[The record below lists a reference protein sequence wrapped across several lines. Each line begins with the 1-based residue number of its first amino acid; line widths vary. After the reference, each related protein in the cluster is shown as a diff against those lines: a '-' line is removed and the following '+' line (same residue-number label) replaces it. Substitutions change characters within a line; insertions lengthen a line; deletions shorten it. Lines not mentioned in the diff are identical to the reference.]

1 MEGFLFK
8 IAAFV
13 IAIALLVAVHEFGH
27 FWVARRLGVKVL
39 RFSIGF
45 GRPLWRR
52 QSGPDAPEYVIAAI
66 PLGGYVKML
75 DEHEGPVPPEEL
87 HRAFNRQSLWVR
99 SAVVAAGPLFN
110 FLFAILAFWL
120 VLVLGE
126 TGMRPLIGAV
136 EPGGPAAR
144 AEFRPGDEIVAVNGR
159 QTPTWSLALQEMATA
174 SVGDPELRVAVRDSD
189 GVSRLRVMPASAL
202 GDLAE
207 TRDLLAQLGLEPERP
222 PFPAVFGTILSGEPA
237 QKAGLQEGDRIVLAD
252 GKSLTDWGQWVEY
265 VQARPGVE
273 IELLIERAGQT
284 LPISVTPAP
293 YVRNDEVIGRI
304 GASNQPVPGLIE
316 RYRVEYRLGLW
327 EALPAA
333 VARTGEYSLL
343 TLKVIARVLTGEAS
357 IHNLS
362 GPISIADAA
371 GKTASIGIVYFLK
384 FLAIVSISLGVL
396 NLLPVPILD
405 GGHLLYFLVEA
416 VKGSP
421 LSEETLAKGQAIGLV
436 MLLGLMTLA
445 LYVDILRLLE

>member
-1 MEGFLFK
+1 MEDFLFK

-13 IAIALLVAVHEFGH
+13 VAIALLVAVHEFGH

-75 DEHEGPVPPEEL
+75 DEREGPVPQEEM

-99 SAVVAAGPLFN
+99 SAVVVAGPLFN
-110 FLFAILAFWL
+110 FLFAIAAFWL

-126 TGMRPLIGAV
+126 TGMRPLIGEV

-144 AEFRPGDEIVAVNGR
+144 AEFRPGDEIVAVNGQ
-159 QTPTWSLALQEMATA
+159 QTPTWSLALQELATA

-189 GVSRLRVMPASAL
+189 GLSRLRVIPATDL
-202 GDLAE
+202 GDLAKN
-207 TRDLLAQLGLEPERP
+207 RDLLAQLGLQPERP

-237 QKAGLQEGDRIVLAD
+237 QEAGLQEGDRIVLAD
-252 GKSLTDWGQWVEY
+252 GESLTDWGQWVEY

-304 GASNQPVPGLIE
+304 GASNQPAPGLIE

-362 GPISIADAA
+362 GPIGIADAA
-371 GKTASIGIVYFLK
+371 GKTASIGAVYFLK

>member
-1 MEGFLFK
+1 ME
-8 IAAFV
+8 
-13 IAIALLVAVHEFGH
+13 
-27 FWVARRLGVKVL
+27 
-39 RFSIGF
+39 
-45 GRPLWRR
+45 
-52 QSGPDAPEYVIAAI
+52 
-66 PLGGYVKML
+66 
-75 DEHEGPVPPEEL
+75 
-87 HRAFNRQSLWVR
+87 
-99 SAVVAAGPLFN
+99 
-110 FLFAILAFWL
+110 
-120 VLVLGE
+120 
-126 TGMRPLIGAV
+126 
-136 EPGGPAAR
+136 
-144 AEFRPGDEIVAVNGR
+144 
-159 QTPTWSLALQEMATA
+159 
-174 SVGDPELRVAVRDSD
+174 
-189 GVSRLRVMPASAL
+189 
-202 GDLAE
+202 
-207 TRDLLAQLGLEPERP
+207 
-222 PFPAVFGTILSGEPA
+222 AVFGTILSGEPA

-252 GKSLTDWGQWVEY
+252 GKSLADWGQWVEY

-284 LPISVTPAP
+284 LPISVTPAA

-343 TLKVIARVLTGEAS
+343 TLKVIGRVLTGEAS

>member
-1 MEGFLFK
+1 MEGILFK

-13 IAIALLVAVHEFGH
+13 VAIGLLVAVHEFGH

-75 DEHEGPVPPEEL
+75 DEREGPVPSEEL

-126 TGMRPLIGAV
+126 TGMRPLIGDV
-136 EPGGPAAR
+136 GPGSPAAR
-144 AEFRPGDEIVAVNGR
+144 AEFRSGDEIVAVNGQR
-159 QTPTWSLALQEMATA
+159 TPTWSLALQELATA
-174 SVGDPELRVAVRDSD
+174 SVGDPELRVAVRDRE
-189 GVSRLRVMPASAL
+189 GVSRLRIMPASDL

-207 TRDLLAQLGLEPERP
+207 TRDLLGQIGLEPERP
-222 PFPAVFGTILSGEPA
+222 PFPAVFGTILPGEPA
-237 QKAGLQEGDRIVLAD
+237 QQAGLQEGDRIVLVD
-252 GKSLTDWGQWVEY
+252 GEGLDDWGQWVKY

-273 IELLIERAGQT
+273 IKLLIERAGQT
-284 LPISVTPAP
+284 LPVSVTPAP
-293 YVRNDEVIGRI
+293 LVRNDEVIGRI
-304 GASNQPVPGLIE
+304 GASNQPVPGLVE

-327 EALPAA
+327 EAFPAA
-333 VARTGEYSLL
+333 VARTGEYSVL
-343 TLKVIARVLTGEAS
+343 TLKVIGRVLTGEAS
-357 IHNLS
+357 IRNLS

-371 GKTASIGIVYFLK
+371 GKTASIGVVYFLK

-421 LSEETLAKGQAIGLV
+421 PSEAALAKGQAIGLV

-445 LYVDILRLLE
+445 LYVDVLRLLE